1 MMPRPISVK
10 AVGKPSMM
18 ATTMSPS
25 IRSPR
30 TSLFT
35 TLPRDPLPCRFLNL
49 LGVLHRQPACLLV
62 DVLAHLQLLLHH
74 VDLRHVLQTAGP
86 LPRPQADDAPHD
98 LGQTLEHDEGTGDR
112 DHGLQR
118 IDRG

>member
-35 TLPRDPLPCRFLNL
+35 ALPPDPLPCRFLNL
-49 LGVLHRQPACLLV
+49 LGVLHRQPARLLV

-74 VDLRHVLQTAGP
+74 VDLGDVLQAARP
-86 LPRPQADDAPHD
+86 LPRPQADHATLD
-98 LGQTLEHDEGTGDR
+98 L
-112 DHGLQR
+112 
-118 IDRG
+118 